1 MTHTHT
7 PATSSQISYL
17 ESLATSRVIS
27 APLPV
32 FTTLSKSEASTL
44 ITTLKALPYVPRA
57 PRAGA
62 PASDLV
68 EGIYFRDG
76 EVYKVKKSSAGRM
89 YALILRGS
97 SWSYDPSNVR
107 GLALENRITL
117 EQASEFGIRTGVCA
131 ICGIP
136 LTNLDSLERGIGP
149 VCARRF

>member
-1 MTHTHT
+1 MTNYS
-7 PATSSQISYL
+7 PATSSQIAYL

-32 FTTLSKSEASTL
+32 FTTLSKSEASAL
-44 ITTLKALPYVPRA
+44 ISELKNLPYVPRA

-68 EGIYFRDG
+68 EGIYFRNN

-97 SWSYDPSNVR
+97 SWSYDPSHVR
-107 GLALENRITL
+107 GLTLENRITL

-149 VCARRF
+149 VCASRF

>member
-1 MTHTHT
+1 MTHS

-27 APLPV
+27 AELPV
-32 FTTLSKSEASTL
+32 FTTLTKSEASAL
-44 ITTLKALPYVPRA
+44 ISELKNLPYVPRA
-57 PRAGA
+57 PRTSA
-62 PASDLV
+62 PASELT
-68 EGIYFRDG
+68 EGIYFVQG
-76 EVYKVKKSSAGRM
+76 VVFKVKKSSAGRM
-89 YALILRGS
+89 YALKLVGS
-97 SWSYDPSNVR
+97 SWSYDSAHVR
-107 GLALENRITL
+107 GLTLSHLITL

>member
-1 MTHTHT
+1 MTHS

-17 ESLATSRVIS
+17 ESLATSRVIN
-27 APLPV
+27 AELPV
-32 FTTLSKSEASTL
+32 FTTLTKSEASAL
-44 ITTLKALPYVPRA
+44 ISELKNLPYVPRA

-97 SWSYDPSNVR
+97 SWSYDPSHVR
-107 GLALENRITL
+107 GLALDNRITL

-136 LTNLDSLERGIGP
+136 LTNLVSLERGIGP
-149 VCARRF
+149 VCAGRF